1 MRPEED
7 IERVVRSVCPQSGH
21 WPYTAD
27 ADVYI
32 GFRPAGE
39 ALRSASDKTVDTQI
53 EYDIVICGKRG
64 AASAMESMRY
74 RLYNALRAGGWRLTE
89 KPGPET
95 YVAAHELFLWP
106 LSVVKRFMM
115 GKDGLPED
123 PRYHGGGTV
132 PPP

>member
-7 IERVVRSVCPQSGH
+7 IARVVRSVCEQSGH

-39 ALRSASDKTVDTQI
+39 ELRSAANRTVDTQI
-53 EYDIVICGKRG
+53 EYDIVICGRRG
-64 AASAMESMRY
+64 AATAMEEMRY
-74 RLYNALRAGGWRLTE
+74 RLYDALREAGWRLTQT
-89 KPGPET
+89 PGPET

-106 LSVVKRFMM
+106 LSAGKRFAMD
-115 GKDGLPED
+115 KDGLPED
-123 PRYHGGGTV
+123 PAVIRARGEKT
-132 PPP
+132 